1 MRFNLFLFRILNI
14 VKKFGKKKMKIT
26 QLVISGALIGLFS
39 FVLLETAPLLSF
51 AYPVVWTLQ
60 PNPFLPQKIYRQTR
74 HVIQFLPNC
83 AEYDERVTYR
93 MKAGSCKFSN
103 LEFDTNVNIY
113 EKKRVD
119 SSEIGVTEDN
129 WKQSKCL
136 IDFLGDSHTF
146 GWGVEAK
153 ETFAYLTA
161 KKLGCSYRNFGVSS
175 YGTAREFLAYSR
187 HQKPK
192 VKKHFIVLQYSE
204 NDLDENIEF
213 FKNSGNLKILPE
225 AKYKSYQI
233 QHRKNSKYYF
243 GKHSIVFAKAVAN
256 ELRVFIETSGNE
268 INEKIV
274 SEEKVFSYAFGK
286 LQNISNDA
294 QFIIMEINGTN
305 QNDLQF
311 ITNVRK
317 EFENDNELNK
327 ENVHTIDTSN
337 ILKKSDY
344 FVLDDHM
351 SISGHSKIAGSV
363 TQLIR
368 GLMRRK

>member
-1 MRFNLFLFRILNI
+1 
-14 VKKFGKKKMKIT
+14 MKIT
-26 QLVISGALIGLFS
+26 RFAISSSFIGLLS
-39 FVLLETAPLLSF
+39 FGLLEIALLLSF
-51 AYPVVWTLQ
+51 AYPAVWTLQ
-60 PNPFLPQKIYRQTR
+60 SNPFVPQKIYRQTR
-74 HVIQFLPNC
+74 NVIQFLPNC
-83 AEYDERVTYR
+83 AEYDEAVTYR

-103 LEFDTNVNIY
+103 LEFDTTVSIY
-113 EKKRVD
+113 EKRRVD
-119 SSEIGVTEDN
+119 STEIGVTEIN
-129 WKQSKCL
+129 WQQSTCL

-161 KKLGCSYRNFGVSS
+161 KKLGCAYRNFGVSS
-175 YGTAREFLAYSR
+175 YGTAREFLAFSR
-187 HQKPK
+187 QQKPN
-192 VKKHFIVLQYSE
+192 VKQHFIVLQYSE
-204 NDLDENIEF
+204 NDLDENIQF
-213 FKNSGNLKILPE
+213 FKNGGNLKNLPE
-225 AKYKSYQI
+225 AEYKAYQI

-243 GKHSIVFAKAVAN
+243 GKHSIVFAKAVVN
-256 ELRVFIETSGNE
+256 ELRAFNVTSGNE

-286 LQNISNDA
+286 LQNTFNDA

-311 ITNVRK
+311 ITHVRK
-317 EFENDNELNK
+317 EFANDNELNK

-351 SISGHSKIAGSV
+351 NISGHSKIAGNV
-363 TQLIR
+363 TQLIK
-368 GLMRRK
+368 GLKR